1 MIMLSKKDKQNVAKI
16 KKLIRTRDF
25 EKIEMGIEL
34 VRSIN
39 NPKIFDEL
47 LGNVEY
53 TSDQWSG
60 SFKHDWKGA
69 GPDEHYF
76 QTAILG
82 LLNFSPKGSKGFE
95 IRDSVKIFKI
105 RGEIVSGHSYQPS
118 KVYAKYLSN
127 FSKLKFL
134 KIERFEEIIG
144 FEEIY
149 TLPIE
154 GLEMAWLDI
163 LPNHDEK
170 WGFKKLKILH
180 LDFPK
185 IKPVNHLD
193 FLSNLVTIETLKL
206 QASFAAKSPDFSIN
220 ALKFLQKLKF
230 LQTSGLGYAK
240 VDIISNLKNLNY
252 VKLHESDLSDI
263 SGLTSSEDLEF
274 IDLNYATK
282 LTNISSLSK
291 LKNIKLIDLSSTQIT
306 SLKGLEN
313 SVNLHGLNASRTPI
327 KNLDGLVNAKN
338 IYCID
343 VTDCKELESI
353 EGIKNSMKLKEIL
366 LDNCSSIQSLSG
378 IENCKGLK
386 IITLSGSGISNLNP
400 LINCKNIFNNKNP
413 KWDDE
418 TTEWADNTGSQN
430 NPFWGITES
439 VDKIGYGN
447 LYQAKFNGDKC
458 RDYYSNRGWSD
469 PTLNE
474 FLIEKCPN
482 LQSVEGI
489 KNSGIQLLV
498 INNCPNIKNI
508 DYLSEFSLL
517 QCCDFTDCVNLES
530 VASLSSLNLV
540 DVLILKKCYK
550 VKPKPRFLLMDSFEK
565 VNEYLSKF
573 KKNESKIKLDSLDKA
588 TSEKLQKLLLSDD
601 YSNIELGLELAN
613 SISDKDIFDFLLE
626 DVKFL
631 NNKIIPNSKFLGN
644 EKTKKFRD
652 YALQGLISIAP
663 DSSKIAKEIKGSFK
677 EKTLS
682 GSNITSLLSVS
693 GFSKLEKLTIKDT
706 DISNVSDLSRLKNL
720 KSLLFDFNPE
730 LKNLSGIVGLVN
742 LENLGMRNCKN
753 LIDLSHV
760 SGLSK
765 LSDIQINDCGITS
778 SNGLKNLPMLRNIN
792 LNDNPNL
799 ESIDEIGQIGSL
811 ENVTISGCP
820 NIKSLGSL
828 TKLSNLSF
836 LRADKHNLQT
846 VKGISSLIKPLIE
859 GLRKE

>member
-1 MIMLSKKDKQNVAKI
+1 MLTKEEKQNVAKI

-53 TSDQWSG
+53 TFDQWSG

-95 IRDSVKIFKI
+95 IRDSVKILKI
-105 RGEIVSGHSYQPS
+105 RGEVVSGHSYTPS

-185 IKPVNHLD
+185 KELVNHLD

-206 QASFAAKSPDFSIN
+206 QASFGAKSPNFSIN
-220 ALKFLQKLKF
+220 GLKFLQKLKF

-240 VDIISNLKNLNY
+240 VDIISNLINLNY
-252 VKLHESDLSDI
+252 VKLYESDLSDI
-263 SGLTSSEDLEF
+263 SGLTSSKNLEF
-274 IDLNYATK
+274 IDLNNAKK

-313 SVNLHGLNASRTPI
+313 SVNIHGLNASRTPI
-327 KNLDGLVNAKN
+327 KNLDGLVNTKN

-343 VTDCKELESI
+343 VTACKELESI
-353 EGIKNSMKLKEIL
+353 EGLKNSVKLKEII
-366 LDNCSSIQSLSG
+366 LDNCSSLASLNG
-378 IENCKGLK
+378 IENCKDLRVIK
-386 IITLSGSGISNLNP
+386 LSGSGISNLDS
-400 LINCKNIFNNKNP
+400 LTNCKKIFNNNHP
-413 KWDDE
+413 KWDEE
-418 TTEWADNTGSQN
+418 TNEWSGNTGSQDH
-430 NPFWGITES
+430 PFWAITEQ
-439 VDKIGYGN
+439 VVKVGYGN
-447 LYQAKFNGDKC
+447 LYQAKYTGAKC
-458 RDYYSNRGWSD
+458 REYYPNRDWGD

-474 FLIEKCPN
+474 FQIKECLN
-482 LQSVEGI
+482 LESVEGI

-498 INNCPNIKNI
+498 INGCPSIKNI

-517 QCCDFTDCVNLES
+517 QCCDFTDCANLES
-530 VASLSSLNLV
+530 VASLSGLNLL

-573 KKNESKIKLDSLDKA
+573 KKKESEIKLDTSDKA
-588 TSEKLQKLLLSDD
+588 TSEKLEKLLLSDD

-613 SISDKDIFDFLLE
+613 SISDKDIFDFFLE
-626 DVKFL
+626 DVKFIS
-631 NNKIIPNSKFLGN
+631 NKIIPNSKFLGN
-644 EKTKKFRD
+644 DKTKMFRD
-652 YALQGLISIAP
+652 YALEGLISIAP
-663 DSSKIAKEIKGSFK
+663 DSCKIAKEIKGSFK

-693 GFSKLEKLTIKDT
+693 GFSNLEKLTIKDT

-720 KSLLFDFNPE
+720 KTLIFDFNPE

-742 LENLGMRNCKN
+742 LENLGIRNCKN

-760 SGLSK
+760 SDFSK
-765 LSDIQINDCGITS
+765 LSGIQINDCGITS
-778 SNGLKNLPMLRNIN
+778 TNGLKNLPLLKNVN
-792 LNDNPNL
+792 LNDNPMLKN
-799 ESIDEIGQIGSL
+799 IDEIGQIGSL
-811 ENVTISGCP
+811 KNVTLSGCQ
-820 NIKSLGSL
+820 NIKSLDSL

-836 LRADKHNLQT
+836 LRLEKHNLQT
-846 VKGISSLIKPLIE
+846 VEGISSLIKPLME

>member
-1 MIMLSKKDKQNVAKI
+1 MLNKEEKQNVAKI

-39 NPKIFDEL
+39 NPKIYDEL

-53 TSDQWSG
+53 TFDQWSG

-95 IRDSVKIFKI
+95 IRDSVKILRIK
-105 RGEIVSGHSYQPS
+105 GEVVSGHSYTPS

-127 FSKLKFL
+127 FSNLKFL
-134 KIERFEEIIG
+134 KLERFEEIIG

-149 TLPIE
+149 ALPIE
-154 GLEMAWLDI
+154 GLEIAWNDF

-170 WGFKKLKILH
+170 WGFKKLKIL
-180 LDFPK
+180 LIDFPREEK
-185 IKPVNHLD
+185 VDHLD

-206 QASFAAKSPDFSIN
+206 QATFSAKSPDFSN
-220 ALKFLQKLKF
+220 EGLKFLEKLKY
-230 LQTSGLGYAK
+230 LQTSGLGFSN
-240 VDIISNLKNLNY
+240 VDALGNLKNLNY
-252 VKLHESDLSDI
+252 VKLSEDNLSDI
-263 SGLTSSEDLEF
+263 SGLTSSENLEF
-274 IDLNYATK
+274 IDLYYSKK
-282 LTNISSLSK
+282 LDNIQSLSK
-291 LKNIKLIDLSSTQIT
+291 LKNIKLIDITKTQIN

-313 SVNLHGLNASRTPI
+313 SVNIHGVKAVDTPI

-338 IYCID
+338 IYCIN
-343 VTDCKELESI
+343 VEGCKNLENI
-353 EGIKNSMKLKEIL
+353 EGIKNSVKLKEIIL
-366 LDNCSSIQSLSG
+366 ANCSSLANLNG
-378 IENCKGLK
+378 IENCTDLRL
-386 IITLSGSGISNLNP
+386 ISLSGSGISNLDS
-400 LINCKNIFNNKNP
+400 LTNCKKIFNNNKT
-413 KWDDE
+413 KWDEE
-418 TTEWADNTGSQN
+418 TNEWSGGTGSQN

-439 VDKIGYGN
+439 VDKVGYGN
-447 LYQAKFNGDKC
+447 LYQAKYISEISREYYPD
-458 RDYYSNRGWSD
+458 RDWGD

-474 FLIEKCPN
+474 FQIEECPN
-482 LQSVEGI
+482 LESVEGI
-489 KNSGIQLLV
+489 KNSGIQVLL
-498 INNCPNIKNI
+498 INGCPSIKNI

-517 QCCDFTDCVNLES
+517 QCCDFTDCANLES
-530 VASLSSLNLV
+530 VASLSALNLV

-573 KKNESKIKLDSLDKA
+573 KKNESEIKLDSSDKA
-588 TSEKLQKLLLSDD
+588 TSEKLEKLLLSDD

-626 DVKFL
+626 DVKFIS
-631 NNKIIPNSKFLGN
+631 NKIVPNSKFLGN
-644 EKTKKFRD
+644 DKTKKFRD
-652 YALQGLISIAP
+652 YALEGLISIAP
-663 DSSKIAKEIKGSFK
+663 DSCKIAKEIKGSFK

-693 GFSKLEKLTIKDT
+693 GFSNLEKLTIKDT

-720 KSLLFDFNPE
+720 KTLLFDFNPE
-730 LKNLSGIVGLVN
+730 LKNLSGIVGLIN
-742 LENLGMRNCKN
+742 LEYLGIRNCKN

-760 SGLSK
+760 SDFNK
-765 LSDIQINDCGITS
+765 LSGIQINDCGITS
-778 SNGLKNLPMLRNIN
+778 TNGLKNLPLLKNVN
-792 LNDNPNL
+792 LNDNPSL
-799 ESIDEIGQIGSL
+799 ESIDEIGQIASL
-811 ENVTISGCP
+811 EIVTISGCP
-820 NIKSLGSL
+820 NIKSLNSL

-836 LRADKHNLQT
+836 LKAEKHNLQT
-846 VKGISSLIKPLIE
+846 VEGISSLIKPLME